1 MTWDGPTI
9 SGNTINFDSVN
20 NNPNAVGIY
29 LTNCDVN
36 DYAIT
41 TNSNTINIGQNAILN
56 DGCVWNDV
64 GSVFTGPVI
73 GFNWL

>member
-1 MTWDGPTI
+1 MRFQFGGSVSWLGEVALEITEAVAPDMTWDGPTI

-36 DYAIT
+36 DYAI
-41 TNSNTINIGQNAILN
+41 
-56 DGCVWNDV
+56 
-64 GSVFTGPVI
+64 
-73 GFNWL
+73 